1 MVINDVYRNRRG
13 QFQDHPN
20 LRKVNFLP
28 TSFAHRG
35 IFQLQNG
42 RFHFHRDISR
52 KEVHRIQN
60 PLISL
65 HRAAFKVQYHLY
77 ERRNPNNLMFYIICA
92 IEYAGTLCQGFLS
105 WRFLISV
112 TKSYGKIFTSVPYIF
127 QAGFRAVFAFTP
139 SKSIN
144 LLIKLSCPQWSS
156 L

>member
-1 MVINDVYRNRRG
+1 MVTNDVYRNRRG

-77 ERRNPNNLMFYIICA
+77 
-92 IEYAGTLCQGFLS
+92 
-105 WRFLISV
+105 
-112 TKSYGKIFTSVPYIF
+112 KK
-127 QAGFRAVFAFTP
+127 
-139 SKSIN
+139 
-144 LLIKLSCPQWSS
+144 
-156 L
+156 